1 MIYCN
6 LKGGLANMLF
16 QIATTKSMAIDLVLV
31 VVPNLIY
38 HIIMDSDDYYNPRL
52 KHSFEYQEMFSRL
65 RYTQPTQQLPV
76 IRYPLSIKFQK
87 HQMMNFILMGF
98 SM

>member
-1 MIYCN
+1 
-6 LKGGLANMLF
+6 
-16 QIATTKSMAIDLVLV
+16 
-31 VVPNLIY
+31 
-38 HIIMDSDDYYNPRL
+38 MDSDDYYNPRL

-98 SM
+98 SMWNMVIISYKSMNSLKYQNQSKPI

>member
-1 MIYCN
+1 
-6 LKGGLANMLF
+6 
-16 QIATTKSMAIDLVLV
+16 
-31 VVPNLIY
+31 
-38 HIIMDSDDYYNPRL
+38 MDSDDYYNPRL

-87 HQMMNFILMGF
+87 HK
-98 SM
+98 